1 MRQPEELAEEAGS
14 RPKSMSNYLLDL
26 DVKKVYARNK
36 TDMAQ
41 REEDLGFVFRAMDNL
56 KWIIVY
62 LQTLQEGAYNFLFS
76 YRAIS
81 TIDARG

>member
-26 DVKKVYARNK
+26 DVKKVYTRNK
-36 TDMAQ
+36 TDIAQ

-62 LQTLQEGAYNFLFS
+62 LQTL
-76 YRAIS
+76 
-81 TIDARG
+81 